1 MGTGVGGVVGMGEGM
16 RVLVA
21 MGMMVGSDVEVGA
34 HVGIDVGVCGCGIVG
49 VCSIPA
55 WVKPQAI
62 ESVSRA
68 VNRRRNRLARN
79 LILQG
84 GY

>member
-1 MGTGVGGVVGMGEGM
+1 VGTGVGGVVGMGEGM

-21 MGMMVGSDVEVGA
+21 VGMTVGNGVAVSV
-34 HVGIDVGVCGCGIVG
+34 HVGIDVGACACGSVG

-55 WVKPQAI
+55 WVMPQAT

-68 VNRRRNRLARN
+68 ANRRRNRLACV
-79 LILQG
+79 LILQSG
-84 GY
+84 